1 MFLLEFPDDAGPG
14 PTACLNLY
22 RRLAAGV
29 TVVTALGPN
38 GPIGMTASSV
48 TSVSLR
54 PPLILVSLAHQS
66 RTLAAIRARRAFAVH
81 LLRSDQRQV
90 AEQFAGLGDSRF
102 TDVAT
107 EEVLG
112 VPVLKDVLARS
123 VCLLQAEHPYGD
135 HSLIIGQVAAAHVG
149 AGKPLL
155 WHNRE
160 FAELTALAG

>member
-1 MFLLEFPDDAGPG
+1 MFWLEFPDEAGPG
-14 PTACLNLY
+14 PAACLNLF

-29 TVVTALGPN
+29 TVVTALGPD

-54 PPLILVSLAHQS
+54 PPLLLVSIAERS
-66 RTLAAIRARRAFAVH
+66 RTLTAIRARRAFAVH
-81 LLRSDQRQV
+81 LLRNDQRHL
-90 AEQFAGLGDSRF
+90 AEQFAAFEGSRF
-102 TDVAT
+102 HDVQT

-112 VPVLKDVLARS
+112 VPVLTDVLAWS
-123 VCLLQAEHPYGD
+123 VCLLRADHAYGD
-135 HSLIIGQVAAAHVG
+135 HTLVIGQVAATHVG
-149 AGKPLL
+149 CGRPLL